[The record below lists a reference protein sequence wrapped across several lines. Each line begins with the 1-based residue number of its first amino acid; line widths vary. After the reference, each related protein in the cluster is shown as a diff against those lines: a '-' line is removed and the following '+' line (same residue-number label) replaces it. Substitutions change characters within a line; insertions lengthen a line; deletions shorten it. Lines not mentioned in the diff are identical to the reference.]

1 MFRQADINGCW
12 DSYLRSLPVD
22 AQAPTEYFDASAF
35 GAEGEHHLADELA
48 ELVVQGIKTATS
60 SVLSY
65 YQEGNHPLE
74 QVGDRCIVLMSTGQ
88 PRCII
93 EMTEIRIL
101 PFGEVDEAFAA
112 DYGEGVRTLQWWK
125 EHLGAYYAR
134 ECATRGWTFS
144 AEMPL
149 VCKRFH
155 LIFHCPAV
163 TAKTAN
169 PIGQ

>member
-1 MFRQADINGCW
+1 MLRQADIDGCW

-22 AQAPTEYFDASAF
+22 AQVPTEYFDASAF
-35 GAEGEHHLADELA
+35 GAEGEHALADELA

-74 QVGDRCIVLMSTGQ
+74 QVGDRCIVLTSTGQ

-93 EMTEIRIL
+93 EMSEIRIL
-101 PFGEVDEAFAA
+101 PFNEVDEAFAA
-112 DYGEGVRTLQWWK
+112 DYGEGERTLQWWK

-134 ECATRGWTFS
+134 ECAARGWTFS

-149 VCKRFH
+149 VCKRFRV
-155 LIFHCPAV
+155 IFHCPAAS
-163 TAKTAN
+163 AKTAN
-169 PIGQ
+169 PVEQ

>member
-1 MFRQADINGCW
+1 MFRQRDIDACW
-12 DSYLRSLPVD
+12 DSYLRSLPVS

-35 GAEGEHHLADELA
+35 GAEGEHALADELA
-48 ELVVQGIKTATS
+48 DLVVRGIKTATS

-74 QVGDRCIVLMSTGQ
+74 QVDDRCIVLMSTGQ

-93 EMTEIRIL
+93 EITEIRIL

-112 DYGEGVRTLQWWK
+112 DYGEGERTLQWWK

-134 ECATRGWTFS
+134 ECAARGWMFS

-149 VCKRFH
+149 VCKRFRV
-155 LIFHCPAV
+155 IFHCPAAN
-163 TAKTAN
+163 AKATN
-169 PIGQ
+169 PIEQ